1 MNATWVLVVEG
12 PSDERRLRGLLAA
25 TGQAAQPVGL
35 TAGRSFTA
43 IKDVPRVA
51 QALRLPPVH
60 GRFDHGDERNLRQ
73 ALQVVRKLQ
82 RDGAFGDRVVLI
94 WGRDT
99 DGDLGRRQVA
109 AAIQAHLAE
118 VGGAVLVRAVAHRC
132 GEAWCVAG
140 ATHPQAQRARA
151 DLRGALGFDPVLAPA
166 RLSAKPAAPRPDAK
180 QALEA
185 LTDGDLDVE
194 LECLLR
200 AWADALGSPVGEEI
214 GLADL
219 RRDLEALAHS

>member
-1 MNATWVLVVEG
+1 MSATWVLVAEG

-25 TGQAAQPVGL
+25 TGQPAPTVGL
-35 TAGRSFTA
+35 TAGRSYTA

-51 QALRLPPVH
+51 QALQLPPVH

-82 RDGAFGDRVVLI
+82 RDGALGDRVILI

-99 DGDLGRRQVA
+99 DGDLGRRSA
-109 AAIQAHLAE
+109 AAAMQAHQVE

-151 DLRGALGFDPVLAPA
+151 DLRGALGFDPVHAPA

-180 QALEA
+180 LALEA
-185 LTDGDLDVE
+185 LTGGDLDVE

-200 AWADALGSPVGEEI
+200 AWDSALSSPMAEEL

-219 RRDLEALAHS
+219 RRDLEGLAGG